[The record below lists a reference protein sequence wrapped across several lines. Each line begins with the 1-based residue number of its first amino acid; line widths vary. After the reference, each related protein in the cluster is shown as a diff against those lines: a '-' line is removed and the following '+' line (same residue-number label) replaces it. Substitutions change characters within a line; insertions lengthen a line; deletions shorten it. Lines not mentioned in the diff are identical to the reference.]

1 MDVASS
7 VSRPRNVPRLTSGAQ
22 RDGMRLYGCGI
33 LGIQTSQCTSI
44 DVRRT
49 EIYECSQGAAQFF
62 QTDGIIFTD
71 CDVHDVP
78 SPAFR
83 FTECGDKTWNG
94 EPVSGLNGM
103 YDVNADGTLSAPMYE
118 GVPSGE
124 DSEFH
129 GGVEDLSNPFAAEPT
144 HHFQAGYPQSMFA
157 YSVQQAIVEDDWGA
171 LVDKISFPLQFF
183 TDGTSFVIHDREEY
197 LSMVRDG
204 YFTNELFTDTFRFK
218 EQIAADDLSE
228 FGSCIFGDT
237 CLNHLIAFACI
248 GNEPTEDNLR
258 ITAISVLT
266 PLWPGQAYVQAV
278 PPTPQP

>member
-1 MDVASS
+1 
-7 VSRPRNVPRLTSGAQ
+7 
-22 RDGMRLYGCGI
+22 
-33 LGIQTSQCTSI
+33 
-44 DVRRT
+44 
-49 EIYECSQGAAQFF
+49 
-62 QTDGIIFTD
+62 
-71 CDVHDVP
+71 
-78 SPAFR
+78 
-83 FTECGDKTWNG
+83 
-94 EPVSGLNGM
+94 
-103 YDVNADGTLSAPMYE
+103 
-118 GVPSGE
+118 
-124 DSEFH
+124 
-129 GGVEDLSNPFAAEPT
+129 
-144 HHFQAGYPQSMFA
+144 MFA

-204 YFTNELFTDTFRFK
+204 YFTNKLFTDTFRFK